1 MNAQGTTGKS
11 ELFLTTELSRAL
23 SRAHRRRATAILLA
37 TMVIDVI
44 P

>member
-1 MNAQGTTGKS
+1 MSAQGTTGKS
-11 ELFLTTELSRAL
+11 ELFFTTELSRTP
-23 SRAHRRRATAILLA
+23 SRAHRKPATAILLA